1 MIRLVSLLFLL
12 IFLLNTPVFT
22 EEPSRYVVETAFVY
36 KFIKFVNWPEDQNKS
51 VENINLCYLGS
62 GKISSPLL
70 ELNGYQVKDKRI
82 AIQTYKTME
91 KIKTCHIVFIDIP
104 SKAVRNSY
112 VNRLK
117 SDSILTIS
125 HFDGFIDDGGMINF
139 LIVDNKVNF
148 EINYISIKNS
158 NLKVSSK
165 LLKLAKRI
173 ISENNL
179 SKSE

>member
-1 MIRLVSLLFLL
+1 
-12 IFLLNTPVFT
+12 
-22 EEPSRYVVETAFVY
+22 
-36 KFIKFVNWPEDQNKS
+36 
-51 VENINLCYLGS
+51 
-62 GKISSPLL
+62 
-70 ELNGYQVKDKRI
+70 
-82 AIQTYKTME
+82 
-91 KIKTCHIVFIDIP
+91 
-104 SKAVRNSY
+104 
-112 VNRLK
+112 
-117 SDSILTIS
+117 
-125 HFDGFIDDGGMINF
+125 MINF